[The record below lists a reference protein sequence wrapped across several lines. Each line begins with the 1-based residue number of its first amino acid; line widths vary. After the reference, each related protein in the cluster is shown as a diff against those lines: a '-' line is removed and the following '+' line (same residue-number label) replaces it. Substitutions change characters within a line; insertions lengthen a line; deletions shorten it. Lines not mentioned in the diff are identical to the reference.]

1 MYALLSKQTNIIKP
15 NTGPHPDGNMETR
28 KVQLSGG
35 TTYTVS
41 LPKSWAE
48 EHGITAGSTLSLFPN
63 QDGSLMIEP
72 SLGRSSTTM
81 SATLNIATD
90 SKRAIQQR
98 IEALHAVGFDEGT
111 LVDKTGHTAE
121 CRAHVE
127 ETVTDLSGFELL
139 EATKT
144 RIQLMNLIDAENVD
158 IRKSVLRLRLVTLG
172 MHRDAVKSVLEN
184 NSVLAKRVID
194 RDSEA
199 DKLFAMV
206 TRHFRRA
213 LSDLREVEKLEY
225 NRDELF
231 EYYYTSRQLE
241 RIADHAEKIARFTL
255 DPETEI
261 PSSFADRITELS
273 YTSRQVVDNAA
284 DVILEDAGIEGA
296 YSALT
301 KRDALAA
308 EIEDT
313 DRELY
318 THKNPAEA
326 YVVGLLLDSIRR
338 TAEYG
343 GNIASIAVQQVT
355 RDCECSG

>member
-1 MYALLSKQTNIIKP
+1 
-15 NTGPHPDGNMETR
+15 METR

-48 EHGITAGSTLSLFPN
+48 EHGIDAGSTLSLYPN
-63 QDGSLMIEP
+63 QDGSLLVEP
-72 SLGRSSTTM
+72 SVDRSSTTR
-81 SATLNIATD
+81 SATLDVSTD
-90 SKRAIQQR
+90 SNRAVRQR
-98 IEALHAVGFDEGT
+98 VEALHAVGFDEGT
-111 LVDKTGHTAE
+111 LVDKTGHSTDR
-121 CRAHVE
+121 RAHVE
-127 ETVTDLSGFELL
+127 TTVKDLSGFELL
-139 EATKT
+139 EATET
-144 RIQLMNLIDAENVD
+144 SIRLLNFIDAENVD
-158 IRKSVLRLRLVTLG
+158 VRKSVLRLRLVTLG
-172 MHRDAVKSVLEN
+172 MHRDAVDAVVNGDES
-184 NSVLAKRVID
+184 LAERVIN

-199 DKLFAMV
+199 DKLFAMI

-213 LSDLREVEKLEY
+213 LSDLREVEKLAY
-225 NRDELF
+225 TRDELF

-241 RIADHAEKIARFTL
+241 RVADHAEKVARFTL
-255 DPETEI
+255 DPGTSI
-261 PSSFADRITELS
+261 PSSFVDRITTLS

-301 KRDALAA
+301 KRDAL
-308 EIEDT
+308 ITDLDDV

-318 THKNPAEA
+318 DHEDPAEA

-343 GNIASIAVQQVT
+343 GNVARIAVQQAT
-355 RDCECSG
+355 RDCERH